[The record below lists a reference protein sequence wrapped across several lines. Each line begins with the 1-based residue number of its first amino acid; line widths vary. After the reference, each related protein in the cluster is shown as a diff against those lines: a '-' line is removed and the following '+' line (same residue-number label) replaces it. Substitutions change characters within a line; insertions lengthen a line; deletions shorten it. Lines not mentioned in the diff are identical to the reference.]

1 MLPGP
6 TIIRRCSAC
15 KKMIA
20 EHTLT
25 SGNTF
30 GARYWTDGKRDAP
43 MLPVVPWLV
52 KCPHCR
58 SLIWRDEQE
67 QVEELEP
74 WLPPGKDQPPVTT
87 PTLQD
92 YFRAV
97 STPVTDAKKE
107 KYIRVHAWWAGND
120 LRREGDKAVPMSD
133 EEIANLRALLA
144 LLDDAHE
151 NDRLMKAEAMR
162 ELGMFAE
169 AETLLAGPFCKELI
183 SAVEII
189 RALNQQRD
197 SNVAEL
203 RFE

>member
-20 EHTLT
+20 EQTLT

-43 MLPVVPWLV
+43 MLPVVPWLA

-58 SLIWRDEQE
+58 SLIWLDEQE
-67 QVEELEP
+67 KIEESEP
-74 WLPPGKDQPPVTT
+74 WMPLGEDQLPVTT

-92 YFRAV
+92 YLTAV

-107 KYIRVHAWWAGND
+107 RYIRMHAWWAGND

-144 LLDDAHE
+144 LLDDTNE

-169 AETLLAGPFCKELI
+169 AESLLAGPFCGELMR
-183 SAVEII
+183 AVEII
-189 RALNQQRD
+189 RDLNQKRD